1 MTPSADQDPI
11 EVFRSW
17 LIERQSH
24 PQCDVHTANFA
35 TLSTINMK
43 SNPPRPSSRIIV
55 VSDLNQ
61 DGKFVFTTTLTS
73 DKSQQLM
80 NNSSCS
86 LAYNWSKLRKQ
97 IRIDGNAEIADDSI
111 SDQIWS
117 NKDRTYW
124 IWACSTK
131 QTQEIDNIES
141 FQQQMVE
148 TAAKYETVQTIPR
161 PPNWVAWLI
170 DPAMI
175 EFWRGH
181 NEGLHLRHRYQRQQ
195 GDGSWNFAMIEP

>member
-1 MTPSADQDPI
+1 
-11 EVFRSW
+11 
-17 LIERQSH
+17 
-24 PQCDVHTANFA
+24 
-35 TLSTINMK
+35 MK
-43 SNPPRPSSRIIV
+43 CNPPRPSSRIIAIA
-55 VSDLNQ
+55 DINQ

-80 NNSSCS
+80 SNPSCS
-86 LAYNWSKLRKQ
+86 IVYNWSRLRKSV
-97 IRIDGNAEIADDSI
+97 RIDGNASIGDDSL

-117 NKDRTYW
+117 NKDRAYW
-124 IWACSTK
+124 IWATSTQ
-131 QTQEIDNIES
+131 QTQEIDSIES

-170 DPAMI
+170 DPVMF

-181 NEGLHLRHRYQRQQ
+181 NEGLHLRHRYNKQQ
-195 GDGSWNFAMIEP
+195 DGSWRFAMIEP